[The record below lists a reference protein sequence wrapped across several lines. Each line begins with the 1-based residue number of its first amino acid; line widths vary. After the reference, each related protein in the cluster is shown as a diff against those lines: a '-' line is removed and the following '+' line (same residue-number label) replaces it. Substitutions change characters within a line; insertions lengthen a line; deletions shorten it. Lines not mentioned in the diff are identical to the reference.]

1 MVRKIVAVVAGLVS
15 WLAVVTAAGIVLR
28 LSWPAYASVAAAMTF
43 TLTMLIARLSIGA
56 VATVVTGMVTA
67 SIAPPSLLTR
77 LLPGVLLMLA
87 FIPEHIRLWQT
98 FPVWYH
104 LTFFLSLVPLTYVGG
119 LLLPVEGPAARP
131 TY

>member
-1 MVRKIVAVVAGLVS
+1 VM
-15 WLAVVTAAGIVLR
+15 
-28 LSWPAYASVAAAMTF
+28 
-43 TLTMLIARLSIGA
+43 GA
-56 VATVVTGMVTA
+56 VTA
-67 SIAPPSLLTR
+67 SISPQSLLTR

-119 LLLPVEGPAARP
+119 RYRRGSRAVPSAASFSAKRAP
-131 TY
+131 LRMSGMP